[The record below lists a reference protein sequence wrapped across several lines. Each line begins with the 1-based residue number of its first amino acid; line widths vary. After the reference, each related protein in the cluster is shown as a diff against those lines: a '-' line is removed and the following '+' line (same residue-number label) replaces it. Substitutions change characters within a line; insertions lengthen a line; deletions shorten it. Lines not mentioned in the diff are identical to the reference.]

1 MELGPLFEGLEEEG
15 SQGMEASYDV
25 VWPLG
30 RSRVEEVAANERPA
44 DLSGKTIGF
53 IWDYLFKGPE
63 MFEMFK
69 AQLSAKFP
77 GVRYVDYQ
85 VFGNIHGSDA
95 EEKANL
101 GALPER
107 LREHGVD
114 AVVVA
119 VGA

>member
-1 MELGPLFEGLEEEG
+1 
-15 SQGMEASYDV
+15 MEASYDV

-30 RSRVEEVAANERPA
+30 RSRVEEVAANKRPA

>member
-1 MELGPLFEGLEEEG
+1 
-15 SQGMEASYDV
+15 MEARYDV

-30 RSRVEEVAANERPA
+30 RSRVEEVAANERPLE
-44 DLSGKTIGF
+44 LSGKTIAF

-63 MFEMFK
+63 MFGIIK
-69 AQLSAKFP
+69 AQLSAEFP
-77 GVRYVDYQ
+77 DVRYVDYE

-95 EEKANL
+95 DEKANL
-101 GALPER
+101 SALPAR

-114 AVVVA
+114 AAVLA

>member
-1 MELGPLFEGLEEEG
+1 MGDEGR
-15 SQGMEASYDV
+15 YDV

-30 RSRVEEVAANERPA
+30 ATVVEGVSQNAWPS
-44 DLSGKTIGF
+44 DLSGKTIAF

-63 MFEMFK
+63 MFSIIEEELNAVYSGLHF
-69 AQLSAKFP
+69 
-77 GVRYVDYQ
+77 VDYG
-85 VFGNIHGSDA
+85 VFGNIHGSDP

-101 GALPER
+101 EALPAR

-114 AVVVA
+114 AAVLA

>member
-1 MELGPLFEGLEEEG
+1 MEDR
-15 SQGMEASYDV
+15 YDV

-30 RSRVEEVAANERPA
+30 RSRVEEVAANERLA

-63 MFEMFK
+63 MFEMIK
-69 AQLSAKFP
+69 TKLSAEFP
-77 GVRYVDYQ
+77 GVRYVDYE

-95 EEKANL
+95 EEKASL
-101 GALPER
+101 SALPER

-114 AVVVA
+114 AVVLA

>member
-1 MELGPLFEGLEEEG
+1 LQLGLLLEALDEGARK
-15 SQGMEASYDV
+15 MEAQYDV

-30 RSRVEEVAANERPA
+30 RSRVEEVAANERPL
-44 DLSGKTIGF
+44 DLSGKTIAF

-63 MFEMFK
+63 MFEAVK
-69 AQLSAKFP
+69 GRLSTAFP

-101 GALPER
+101 SALPTR

-114 AVVVA
+114 AVVLA